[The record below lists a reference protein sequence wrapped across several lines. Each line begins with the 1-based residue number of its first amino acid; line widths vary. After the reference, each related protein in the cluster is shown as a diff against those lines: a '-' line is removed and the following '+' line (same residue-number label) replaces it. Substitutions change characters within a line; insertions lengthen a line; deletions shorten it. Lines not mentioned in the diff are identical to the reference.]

1 LQDEVTHRRVRGGH
15 VVEAVHGTDL
25 LVQRAAHD
33 EPHHELYSLGPRLA
47 HVFDV
52 RHVRKGIRLVDQ
64 AVDKIRVPRPVDET
78 CSESLQLVTHFAG
91 DPDLYVQVSVEGIDC
106 LATSLPQLIAAA
118 ARGRRITHHIHRR
131 RNYADRPGRHHSNT
145 QSQTER

>member
-1 LQDEVTHRRVRGGH
+1 GTHRRIRGGH

-47 HVFDV
+47 DIFDV

-64 AVDKIRVPRPVDET
+64 AVDESGVPGSVDET
-78 CSESLQLVTHFAG
+78 RSGSLQLVTHSAG
-91 DPDLYVQVSVEGIDC
+91 APDLYVQLSVEGIDC
-106 LATSLPQLIAAA
+106 LANCRPQL
-118 ARGRRITHHIHRR
+118 
-131 RNYADRPGRHHSNT
+131 
-145 QSQTER
+145 